1 MEVIMQEQNKRAVES
16 MCRCGLNLEGVIK
29 VFPNLPRD
37 EITTIYESVKELD
50 INSGRK
56 SSIGI
61 NCS

>member
-1 MEVIMQEQNKRAVES
+1 MQEQNKRAVES

>member
-1 MEVIMQEQNKRAVES
+1 MQEQNKRAVES

-37 EITTIYESVKELD
+37 EITTIYESVKEMD

>member
-37 EITTIYESVKELD
+37 EITTIYESVKEMD